1 MAVDLDS
8 FDTNKEAKEII
19 QCLCWTMFSMRP
31 DDGALQLV
39 KEFYANLEEKV
50 VDKVIV
56 RGKWISMFSEAIN
69 KLI

>member
-1 MAVDLDS
+1 
-8 FDTNKEAKEII
+8 
-19 QCLCWTMFSMRP
+19 MRP

-69 KLI
+69 KLIGGKACLWKQSTN